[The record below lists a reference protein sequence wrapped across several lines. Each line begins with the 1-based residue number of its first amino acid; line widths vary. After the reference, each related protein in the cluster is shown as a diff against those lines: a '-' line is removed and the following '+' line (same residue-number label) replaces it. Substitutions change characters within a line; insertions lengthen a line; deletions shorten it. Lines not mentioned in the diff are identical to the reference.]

1 MAQNWQLQLFN
12 LSDYFNASG
21 FMPFSPASGYRY
33 RDQAVEILNKHLKPF
48 GITVEAVDGA
58 EQHNNC
64 LIEFTEMDLNSIS
77 CEDMTNATAWESV
90 LDNYDRQRLLEGRI
104 TKKDIEDNEAL
115 AEKIV
120 AAMNAADKEFDEVAI
135 DDMARVINCLDADL
149 PLLVGHIEEETAQK
163 ILEWRL
169 KGVS

>member
-12 LSDYFNASG
+12 LSDYFNALG
-21 FMPFSPASGYRY
+21 FDDGQNGIGYRY

-48 GITVEAVDGA
+48 GITVEI
-58 EQHNNC
+58 H
-64 LIEFTEMDLNSIS
+64 FTELDETVVVLFRSINRLNSIS
-77 CEDMTNATAWESV
+77 CEDMTNAVAWESV
-90 LDNYDRQRLLEGRI
+90 LDNYDRQRVLEGRLNRVG
-104 TKKDIEDNEAL
+104 KNEAL

-120 AAMNAADKEFDEVAI
+120 KAMNAADKEFDEVAV

>member
-1 MAQNWQLQLFN
+1 MAQTWQLLLYN
-12 LSDYFNASG
+12 LSDYFNSLGFDDGQSG
-21 FMPFSPASGYRY
+21 IGYRY

-48 GITVEAVDGA
+48 AITVEAVDGA

-77 CEDMTNATAWESV
+77 CEDMTNAVAWESV
-90 LDNYDRQRLLEGRI
+90 LDNYDRQRVLEGRLN
-104 TKKDIEDNEAL
+104 KVGKNEAL
-115 AEKIV
+115 SEKIV
-120 AAMNAADKEFDEVAI
+120 KAMNAADKEFDELAI
-135 DDMARVINCLDADL
+135 DDMSRVINCLDADL
-149 PLLVGHIEEETAQK
+149 PLLVGHIEEETALK